1 MQDYDIRG
9 SPPRMRGK
17 AEEIAGKIPGAG
29 ITPAYAGKSA
39 PVWSRCP
46 GAWDHPRV
54 CGEKEN
60 RWGTRV
66 FGVGSPPRMRGKAMA
81 NCSRCWPRRIT
92 PAYAG
97 KSYGELLSML
107 AKEDHPRV
115 CGEKV
120 WRDRP
125 PVDRAGSPPR
135 MRGKG
140 CSWTRV
146 SCSSGITPAYAGKS
160 CGSLAG
166 GWPGGDHP
174 RVCGEKQI
182 IDPSGS
188 LNQGSPPRM
197 RGKDLKSI
205 EIQAPFFLCAQISF
219 NF

>member
-1 MQDYDIRG
+1 MRGKACQLHGDLTLAGITPAYAGKSSCLLSPWVPTRDHPRVCGEKRACFMQDYDIRG

-54 CGEKEN
+54 CGEKL
-60 RWGTRV
+60 W
-66 FGVGSPPRMRGKAMA
+66 
-81 NCSRCWPRRIT
+81 RI
-92 PAYAG
+92 ALDAG
-97 KSYGELLSML
+97 QG
-107 AKEDHPRV
+107 
-115 CGEKV
+115 
-120 WRDRP
+120 
-125 PVDRAGSPPR
+125 GSPPR

-140 CSWTRV
+140 LERQAASGQG
-146 SCSSGITPAYAGKS
+146 GITPAYAGKRMQ
-160 CGSLAG
+160 LDAG
-166 GWPGGDHP
+166 VLLKRDHP